1 MEVALLLVEL
11 SSNIDNT
18 VVDTHS
24 LLIKASSMGNIKAVK
39 ILLKDQININ
49 QKDQD
54 GCNTLTHAPQR
65 SHAEVVQMLLA
76 YHANIN
82 LLPQFD

>member
-1 MEVALLLVEL
+1 
-11 SSNIDNT
+11 
-18 VVDTHS
+18 
-24 LLIKASSMGNIKAVK
+24 MGNIKAVK

-82 LLPQFD
+82 LLPRNAVAIGLYEALRQQQFTQLACE